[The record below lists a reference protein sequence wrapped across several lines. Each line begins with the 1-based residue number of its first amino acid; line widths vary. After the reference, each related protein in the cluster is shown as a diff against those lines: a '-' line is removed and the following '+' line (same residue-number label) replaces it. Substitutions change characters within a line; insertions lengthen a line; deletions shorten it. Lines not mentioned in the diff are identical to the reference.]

1 MSVFCKKMVVHFK
14 SESVSKVIQIS
25 FKTDSDLSQ
34 NWLRSHLLIQ
44 IWISFKS
51 NLNHIWN
58 WLGLEMYNCLDEEYW
73 HLQRN
78 GFTVPEKHFGA
89 IYIYPLG
96 IIFLSRVKVV
106 FAILGFQ
113 ARCIRS
119 FGALLDLELQENDNI
134 IFWKNLNKGSIWS
147 PFPRTWLLGARFRC
161 HGSVSRKPGSHF
173 PVIDNTLQ
181 HEGGTFQVWVKT
193 NSGLIQN
200 WFWSD
205 SKLIEIWFKTDSD
218 LIKNCFKLV
227 QILFKTEFG
236 CPFTLLIMHAV
247 ERRLWHF

>member
-1 MSVFCKKMVVHFK
+1 MSVLCKKKVVHFK

-34 NWLRSHLLIQ
+34 NWLRSDLLIQ

-58 WLGLEMYNCLDEEYW
+58 WLGLEMYNRLDEEYW

-113 ARCIRS
+113 ARCTRKMTISFFGKTWIRGQFDPLFPEHDS
-119 FGALLDLELQENDNI
+119 LGQDLDAMEV
-134 IFWKNLNKGSIWS
+134 
-147 PFPRTWLLGARFRC
+147 FPGNREAI
-161 HGSVSRKPGSHF
+161 SR
-173 PVIDNTLQ
+173 
-181 HEGGTFQVWVKT
+181 
-193 NSGLIQN
+193 
-200 WFWSD
+200 
-205 SKLIEIWFKTDSD
+205 
-218 LIKNCFKLV
+218 
-227 QILFKTEFG
+227 
-236 CPFTLLIMHAV
+236 
-247 ERRLWHF
+247 

>member
-1 MSVFCKKMVVHFK
+1 MAPKCFSGTVKPFLCKCQY
-14 SESVSKVIQIS
+14 SSSRRLYIS
-25 FKTDSDLSQ
+25 SPNQFQMWFRFDLK
-34 NWLRSHLLIQ
+34 LIQ
-44 IWISFKS
+44 IWISKS
-51 NLNHIWN
+51 DLNQFWLRSESVLNEIWITFETDSDLKCTTIFLQN
-58 WLGLEMYNCLDEEYW
+58 TDIYREMASRFPGKTSVPSNYM
-73 HLQRN
+73 
-78 GFTVPEKHFGA
+78 PEKS
-89 IYIYPLG
+89 Y
-96 IIFLSRVKVV
+96 SWKCVKVV

-205 SKLIEIWFKTDSD
+205 SKLIEIWFKTYSD
-218 LIKNCFKLV
+218 LI
-227 QILFKTEFG
+227 
-236 CPFTLLIMHAV
+236 
-247 ERRLWHF
+247 

>member
-1 MSVFCKKMVVHFK
+1 MRSELLLKLIQTWNVQPSFCRILTFTGKWLHGSREKLLYRLIICPRNHIL
-14 SESVSKVIQIS
+14 ENVSK
-25 FKTDSDLSQ
+25 
-34 NWLRSHLLIQ
+34 W
-44 IWISFKS
+44 
-51 NLNHIWN
+51 
-58 WLGLEMYNCLDEEYW
+58 
-73 HLQRN
+73 
-78 GFTVPEKHFGA
+78 
-89 IYIYPLG
+89 
-96 IIFLSRVKVV
+96 FLPFWGS
-106 FAILGFQ
+106 
-113 ARCIRS
+113 CIRS